1 MMLTMRT
8 PVIAGGLMLVALL
21 AVPDAR
27 AQADDVPCA
36 LGVGPDGACKGAPSP
51 LVPSRLR
58 PNPWDSA
65 TRVESDPLWEGAM
78 VGGAVGMGY
87 GVVSAL
93 VSDCP
98 VGRDRARCTRDRAV
112 LVAVS
117 AALGAT
123 IGVGVDAMLRPEL
136 TGAHLP
142 GPPASERRIGE
153 MPPSSRGAGVKFK
166 LAW

>member
-1 MMLTMRT
+1 MRPASFT
-8 PVIAGGLMLVALL
+8 GGLLLAFAL
-21 AVPDAR
+21 AVPATVR
-27 AQADDVPCA
+27 AQSDEVPCA
-36 LGVGPDGACKGAPSP
+36 FGVRPDGACAAAPSP

-58 PNPWDSA
+58 PAPWDSA
-65 TRVESDPLWEGAM
+65 TRVEYDPLWEGAM

-98 VGRDRARCTRDRAV
+98 VGRDRGRCARDRAV

-117 AALGAT
+117 AVLGAT